1 MSAHP
6 DPEQLSAYIDGE
18 LTGTDRDDLEQHLRG
33 CSDCSA
39 TVRAL
44 RGTLAD
50 MRALPQPVPSE
61 QTSWALRSAIA
72 KARKKPA
79 ERYRRWMVGAGT
91 VAAAVIAIVAISL
104 NTHSPRQTFGETA
117 SGVNNP
123 PVAGLAASAIQ
134 VDPTTNYNQDSAA
147 ALLSSYAT
155 TKTTAGAVAAP
166 SAAGSRLGPTSQTF
180 DANMSSPSSTDQA
193 RYAAKIGT
201 CEGSIFPRGSSGARA
216 VAYVVGKYE
225 STPVF
230 FLVYSVVASGKSKTE
245 LYTVRQSD
253 CYILLFLTPR

>member
-6 DPEQLSAYIDGE
+6 DPEQLSAYVDGE
-18 LTGTDRDDLEQHLRG
+18 LTGADRDDLEQHLRG

-91 VAAAVIAIVAISL
+91 VAAAVIAIVAVSL
-104 NTHSPRQTFGETA
+104 NTNTHRETFGA
-117 SGVNNP
+117 SRPNQAADALGSSAVPIAIDQNTNYTQ
-123 PVAGLAASAIQ
+123 ASA
-134 VDPTTNYNQDSAA
+134 T
-147 ALLSSYAT
+147 ALLSSYAPQAPKAAAANPSPSDGRSLGQT
-155 TKTTAGAVAAP
+155 T
-166 SAAGSRLGPTSQTF
+166 QTF
-180 DANMSSPSSTDQA
+180 NAEHMTTLAPAEQA
-193 RYAAKIGT
+193 RYAANIRT
-201 CEGSIFPRGSSGARA
+201 CESSIFSTGSGGARA

-245 LYTVRQSD
+245 MWVVQQSD
-253 CYILLFLTPR
+253 CYPRLFLAPR